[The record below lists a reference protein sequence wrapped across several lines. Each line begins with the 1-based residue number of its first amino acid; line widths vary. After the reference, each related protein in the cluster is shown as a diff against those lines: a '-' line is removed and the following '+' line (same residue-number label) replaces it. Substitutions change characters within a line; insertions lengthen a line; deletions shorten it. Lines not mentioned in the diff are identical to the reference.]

1 MTYQDKYNKGSSV
14 KIIKLLIIEDNQL
27 LRVGIRDLLEAH
39 KDIKVVSEM
48 GDGENAV
55 KKLLMFKPD
64 IVLLDFSMQNQNI
77 VEVVKSM
84 KIEDPAVKII
94 GMGLMPTQLDIMELV
109 QAGADG
115 FILKNAS
122 VEDLVRSIHEVS
134 EGGKVLPPPM
144 AGSLFFQVVEHA
156 LSKGKKIT
164 KDAILMSP
172 REKEVIALLV
182 EGMSNKEIA
191 TELNIATYTV
201 KSHVHNIMEK
211 LALHSRLQIAN
222 YSRDR
227 IEADNSDR
235 GDGNIV
241 RIPDRC

>member
-1 MTYQDKYNKGSSV
+1 LILELIIKYPLLLKEEYIKGTKM
-14 KIIKLLIIEDNQL
+14 KIIKLLIIEDNEL

-39 KDIKVVSEM
+39 NDIKVVSEM

-55 KKLLMFKPD
+55 KKLLIFNPD

-84 KIEDPAVKII
+84 KSEVPDIKII
-94 GMGLMPTQLDIMELV
+94 GMGLMPTQTDIMELV
-109 QAGADG
+109 HAGADG
-115 FILKNAS
+115 FILKNAT
-122 VEDLVRSIHEVS
+122 VEDLVRSIHEVF
-134 EGGKVLPPPM
+134 EGGKVLPPPL

-156 LSKGKKIT
+156 LLKGKKIA
-164 KDAILMSP
+164 KGAVIMSP
-172 REKEVIALLV
+172 REKEVIALIV

-222 YSRDR
+222 YSRNE
-227 IEADNSDR
+227 EAF
-235 GDGNIV
+235 
-241 RIPDRC
+241 